1 MLILLLLVLAYFMWT
16 DLTLGKHVS
25 FTDDKQAETAEFDNP
40 QVEMND
46 DHAIVTQNGETNK
59 LSRRCPHAGCN
70 VNYDKDSNQFVC
82 PCHQSKFNLQGE
94 VLQGPA
100 ESNLAPY

>member
-1 MLILLLLVLAYFMWT
+1 MILLFILILAYFIWS
-16 DLTLGKHVS
+16 DINLGSSSQIDENV
-25 FTDDKQAETAEFDNP
+25 EFSNP
-40 QVEMND
+40 EVKLMD
-46 DHAIVTQNGETNK
+46 DHAIIKHNGETKK

-70 VNYDKDSNQFVC
+70 VNYNKDSNEFVC
-82 PCHQSKFNLQGE
+82 PCHQSKFNLQGK